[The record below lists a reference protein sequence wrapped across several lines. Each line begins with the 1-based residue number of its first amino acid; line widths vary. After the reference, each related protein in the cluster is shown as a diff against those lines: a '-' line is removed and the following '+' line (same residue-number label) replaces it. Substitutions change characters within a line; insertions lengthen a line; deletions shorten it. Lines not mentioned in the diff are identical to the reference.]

1 VEDSL
6 RVKAKEIGSDGHC
19 IHGFDDGEGASART
33 WGDAKKRG
41 QGIGRNVAGTGTK
54 IHVIM
59 GEKRPLRVPVSGAN
73 VHDSRMAYRMMDG
86 LNLKAVKRFVADKGY
101 DDDKLIWWLKTQDIE
116 AEIPPR
122 CNRKVK
128 RLYDKTVYAWRRRI
142 ENLFAKLKENRRLAL
157 RVDKLEATFGG
168 FIALALIKMDVC

>member
-1 VEDSL
+1 VH
-6 RVKAKEIGSDGHC
+6 ISD
-19 IHGFDDGEGASART
+19 
-33 WGDAKKRG
+33 
-41 QGIGRNVAGTGTK
+41 
-54 IHVIM
+54 
-59 GEKRPLRVPVSGAN
+59 AN

-101 DDDKLIWWLKTQDIE
+101 DDDKLIWWLKTQDIKS
-116 AEIPPR
+116 EIPPR
-122 CNRKVK
+122 CNRKIK

>member
-1 VEDSL
+1 
-6 RVKAKEIGSDGHC
+6 
-19 IHGFDDGEGASART
+19 
-33 WGDAKKRG
+33 
-41 QGIGRNVAGTGTK
+41 
-54 IHVIM
+54 
-59 GEKRPLRVPVSGAN
+59 
-73 VHDSRMAYRMMDG
+73 MAYRMMDG

-101 DDDKLIWWLKTQDIE
+101 DDDKLIWWLKTQDIKS
-116 AEIPPR
+116 EIPPR
-122 CNRKVK
+122 CNRKIK

>member
-1 VEDSL
+1 VH
-6 RVKAKEIGSDGHC
+6 ISD
-19 IHGFDDGEGASART
+19 
-33 WGDAKKRG
+33 
-41 QGIGRNVAGTGTK
+41 
-54 IHVIM
+54 
-59 GEKRPLRVPVSGAN
+59 AN

-101 DDDKLIWWLKTQDIE
+101 DDDKLIWWLKTQDIKS
-116 AEIPPR
+116 EIPPR
-122 CNRKVK
+122 CNRKIK

-142 ENLFAKLKENRRLAL
+142 ENLFAL